1 MADNKYAT
9 SAEAK
14 NAILAKIANVQRA
27 LRNAQAQGTVGK
39 DIQSIQDSSY
49 GKELSKLEGQLRST
63 GMLGE
68 IGAGMTSTAVGM
80 LTGIPDLAAAGVN
93 LAARTIGKGDVFTG
107 PSLQQRAMEAAGM
120 ASEPTSQQGAIP
132 FYAPEVATG
141 VYGVASLLK
150 GGIKGMRDFFTSRK
164 IQRFTESLP
173 TDEANVFKNFMMKGQ
188 GGDDARVAS
197 ILQRLSTNPEYS
209 EMFNKLQ
216 AGATKAALEGMAV
229 RPSRL
234 TPETATEKLLTGMEA
249 KIASLSDAR
258 AVAGDKAFT
267 KAAELGGDRSIVS
280 VDNTLKNIRSL
291 KDRFS
296 KGATESSQKAVSF
309 LQSLEDGL
317 VPSITV
323 PSRAGATVTT
333 PATAANT
340 LMNIPGEAATSLRVP
355 GGAGYTTKLPQRQLS
370 VQEAQALLS
379 EFGKKASMGESL
391 IKDLAISDERIISS
405 AIFGGLKDDLV
416 NSLSLAKDVN
426 DKKAI
431 GALISA
437 REQTKNASDAY
448 NKVIAQGL
456 PAFMQNK
463 AIAEISPEKLTSV
476 YSSLTPSQQNA
487 FRSYVGTSNKEALQ
501 AIDKSVYDSFIKSAT
516 KELPDGTIGVDLGT
530 LAQKWKEIT
539 TGGKTSEGN
548 AIAASLGQNFNEFSS
563 RMKDALVFSRK
574 QQVGAFNEPKT
585 LLDVAGKDIAA
596 AAGTGIG
603 YMARQA
609 TQLGVDALKA
619 LQSTGLS
626 EQQLMKVLMTPEGS
640 SFLKNASLSPYSAK
654 TLEEFGK
661 IQSSVLNPLFTET
674 ATFKN
679 PLFRATMVGA
689 VAPQGAPE
697 AAPEALDM
705 GMPDISPEIL
715 GAVQGGFQE
724 LPDISAGVFE
734 GMPAVAP
741 AAFSQA
747 GANVDRRA
755 ILNSELAKVQ
765 QSLQATQN
773 PDEQARAQADIDS
786 LTREIGRLPK

>member
-14 NAILAKIANVQRA
+14 NAILTKIANVQRA

-63 GMLGE
+63 GLLGE
-68 IGAGMTSTAVGM
+68 IGSGMTSTAVGM
-80 LTGIPDLAAAGVN
+80 LTGLPDLAAAGVN
-93 LAARTIGKGDVFTG
+93 LAARTFGKENVFTG

-141 VYGVASLLK
+141 VYGAASLLK
-150 GGIKGMRDFFTSRK
+150 GGIKKLRDVFQSRK

-173 TDEANVFKNFMMKGQ
+173 ADEANVFKNFMMKGQ

-216 AGATKAALEGMAV
+216 AGATKAAMEGMAV

-234 TPETATEKLLTGMEA
+234 TPEVATEKLLTGMEA

-267 KAAELGGDRSIVS
+267 KAAELGGDRSIVA

-317 VPSITV
+317 IPSITI
-323 PSRAGATVTT
+323 PSRVGGV
-333 PATAANT
+333 
-340 LMNIPGEAATSLRVP
+340 EAI
-355 GGAGYTTKLPQRQLS
+355 TKIPQRQLS
-370 VQEAQALLS
+370 VQEAQALLA

-437 REQTKNASDAY
+437 REQTKKASDAY

-463 AIAEISPEKLTSV
+463 SIAEISPEKLTQV
-476 YSSLTPSQQNA
+476 YTSLTPTQQNA

-548 AIAASLGQNFNEFSS
+548 AIAASLGQNLNEFSA

-609 TQLGVDALKA
+609 TQLGVDAIKA

-640 SFLKNASLSPYSAK
+640 SFLKNASMSPYSAK

-674 ATFKN
+674 PTFKN
-679 PLFRATMVGA
+679 PLFRATMLGAGVQA
-689 VAPQGAPE
+689 VAPETVTEVGA
-697 AAPEALDM
+697 DM
-705 GMPDISPEIL
+705 GMPAISPEIL
-715 GAVQGGFQE
+715 GTVQGGSQE
-724 LPDISAGVFE
+724 LPEISAGVFE
-734 GMPAVAP
+734 GIPAVAP

-747 GANVDRRA
+747 GANIDRAA
-755 ILNSELAKVQ
+755 ILNSELTKAQ
-765 QSLQATQN
+765 QYLQAATS
-773 PDEQARAQADIDS
+773 PEEQARAQGDIDS
-786 LTREIGRLPK
+786 LTREIGRLPR